1 MAQEISTIAQVRAL
15 SAPAKV
21 YLWELVVPEVPGSG
35 GDAAR
40 NLSLRSRNAVIP
52 GITNLT
58 AKSYF
63 KGQIVKKHPTRRE
76 FPGTMV
82 FKFEEGL
89 DASIANAINGWN
101 QLWLNDQTGV
111 GEGQAAFLVN
121 VFLRQL
127 DHSKNVIASYKVFD
141 FFPEIVP
148 EVALAYEGS
157 ELVQYDVTFGYSY
170 WILEE

>member
-1 MAQEISTIAQVRAL
+1 MGEVGTIAQVRAL

-35 GDAAR
+35 ADQAR
-40 NLSLRSRNAVIP
+40 NLTLRARNAVIP
-52 GITNLT
+52 GITNMT
-58 AKSYF
+58 AKSFF
-63 KGQIVKKHPTRRE
+63 KGQVVKKHPSRRE

-82 FKFEEGL
+82 LRFEEGI
-89 DASIANAINGWN
+89 DASIVTILNGWN
-101 QLWLNDQTGV
+101 QLWLNDQEGT
-111 GEGQAAFLVN
+111 GEGQDEFLVN

-127 DHSKNVIASYKVFD
+127 DHNKNVIASYKVFD

-148 EVALAYEGS
+148 DVALNYEGS
-157 ELVQYDVTFGYSY
+157 ELVHFEVTFGYSY